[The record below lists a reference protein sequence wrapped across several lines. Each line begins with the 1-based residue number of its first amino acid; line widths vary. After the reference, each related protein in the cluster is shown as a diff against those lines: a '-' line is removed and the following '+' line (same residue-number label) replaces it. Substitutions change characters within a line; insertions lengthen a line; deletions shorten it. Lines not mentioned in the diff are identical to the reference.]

1 MRETIE
7 LKTID
12 DNEKVS
18 GKLSEIEN
26 LNISQDLI
34 NKYDSI
40 LYVKDNKL
48 YLDFIAGFPKMQEYI
63 NNKNKIEILKDNIE
77 ICYDRLK
84 TYNKILNSSFD
95 DGLNNYTQRATS
107 RKYNNNIKKLRKFE
121 NSNSYGRRL
130 KKLVYI

>member
-1 MRETIE
+1 
-7 LKTID
+7 
-12 DNEKVS
+12 
-18 GKLSEIEN
+18 
-26 LNISQDLI
+26 
-34 NKYDSI
+34 
-40 LYVKDNKL
+40 
-48 YLDFIAGFPKMQEYI
+48 MQEYI
-63 NNKNKIEILKDNIE
+63 NNKNKIEILKYNIE

-130 KKLVYI
+130 KK